1 MSPSAE
7 ALAGVPPGN
16 HENTRPKPGIF
27 VVPGHG
33 FEPWFTASKAA
44 VLPLDDPGVVIWLT
58 LLPADSIPILSLTQV
73 KSLAILPPFSVPCL
87 LTEPSRSSRAR
98 QRELRAPAKR

>member
-1 MSPSAE
+1 MSPPLHGDASC
-7 ALAGVPPGN
+7 AGWN

-44 VLPLDDPGVVIWLT
+44 VLPLDDPGVSFLAN

-73 KSLAILPPFSVPCL
+73 KSLAILPPFSI
-87 LTEPSRSSRAR
+87 
-98 QRELRAPAKR
+98 